1 MDEQFEKDLK
11 KRITDVFD
19 NFTDNSADEGW
30 QRLREKFPEEGN
42 KRAIVW
48 LWWSSAAAVV
58 LVLLG
63 ILWLKQTPE
72 KQQQFTA
79 TNKPVNTKEQPK
91 SPAAVNMQ
99 KPEANPIAVQ
109 QDNTLASNTANTVAA
124 PTKNNARAI
133 IRESK
138 STVEPGTTL
147 ANAGKQL
154 PADNGVITP
163 SNLTGTADQNPGNPS
178 NNVIAST
185 AKPEDNNNSNSAAT
199 TTAATS
205 KPEPGVNAASNPN
218 AIASAGNDIPNQKN
232 DKPGSQMLA
241 YNNVSAKQKGLS
253 GDGRVHF
260 GVYAATF
267 FNYAKGSA
275 NQFNIGAGV
284 TADVKIS
291 KKLKLST
298 GIAIAQNSLSYGGH
312 PVTPVPQ
319 GINLAPLALY
329 SANTLQF
336 SMSEPSFKS
345 YNANLVGIDIP
356 VNLKYTFDPGKSETY
371 LLAGLSSGTFLN
383 ESYTYNFNGASAQ
396 NQTIRNGSG
405 GFYFG
410 RMLNL
415 AIGTGY
421 RFGAN
426 RLIIEPFIKYP
437 LDGMGAQQIRFGSG
451 GVNLRFSIPSIRK

>member
-19 NFTDNSADEGW
+19 NYADNSADEGW
-30 QRLREKFPEEGN
+30 QRLREKFPEEG
-42 KRAIVW
+42 KRRSIAW
-48 LWWSSAAAVV
+48 LWWSSAAAVL
-58 LVLLG
+58 LVFLG

-79 TNKPVNTKEQPK
+79 ANKPGNTKQQPVT
-91 SPAAVNMQ
+91 PAAVNTQ
-99 KPEANPIAVQ
+99 KPVDSTIAVQ
-109 QDNTLASNTANTVAA
+109 RGNTLASTTGNNPAA
-124 PTKNNARAI
+124 QTKNNAQTAI
-133 IRESK
+133 EVSK
-138 STVEPGTTL
+138 RTVEPETSL
-147 ANAGKQL
+147 ANAGKQH
-154 PADNGVITP
+154 PANNGAPIALNQNNRT
-163 SNLTGTADQNPGNPS
+163 DQNPINPS
-178 NNVIAST
+178 NNVTAST
-185 AKPEDNNNSNSAAT
+185 VQPGDNSNANSAT
-199 TTAATS
+199 TTAAATA
-205 KPEPGVNAASNPN
+205 KPDPGINAASNSD
-218 AIASAGNDIPNQKN
+218 AIASAGNDIQKN
-232 DKPGSQMLA
+232 DKPNSQMLA
-241 YNNVSAKQKGLS
+241 YNNVPAKQKGLS

-284 TADVKIS
+284 TADVRIT

-312 PVTPVPQ
+312 PVTPIPQ

-329 SANTLQF
+329 SANTLQY

-383 ESYTYNFNGASAQ
+383 ETYTYNFNGASAQ
-396 NQTIRNGSG
+396 NQAIRNGSG

-426 RLIIEPFIKYP
+426 RLIIEPFLKYP